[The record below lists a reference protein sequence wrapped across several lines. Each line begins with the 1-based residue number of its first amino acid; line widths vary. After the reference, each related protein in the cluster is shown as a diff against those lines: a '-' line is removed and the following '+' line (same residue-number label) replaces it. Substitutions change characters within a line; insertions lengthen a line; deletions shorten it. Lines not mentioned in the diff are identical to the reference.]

1 MTLRW
6 LHLMTLN
13 SCQMFSQLVKN
24 YPSEKGLVM
33 KNKIILGVSLV
44 VIILTAFFLYGEN
57 SKEIEVA
64 ENLEPAKKEI
74 SVYVSGQ
81 VKTPAVV
88 TLEDTGNLHAV
99 DAVNAAGGLT
109 DLADSEII
117 NLAEPLVDGQHI
129 HIPAKEIIFQ
139 EIPAVANSAPN
150 KSAKFAQNNSLINI
164 NTADEEELKKISGVG
179 PVLAKRIL
187 EYRTNNG
194 AFQTIEDI
202 KKVKG
207 IGAKTFEKMR
217 DSITVN

>member
-1 MTLRW
+1 MR
-6 LHLMTLN
+6 
-13 SCQMFSQLVKN
+13 
-24 YPSEKGLVM
+24 
-33 KNKIILGVSLV
+33 NKIILSCILV
-44 VIILTAFFLYGEN
+44 AVILAAFFLYGEN

-64 ENLEPAKKEI
+64 ENIETAKKEI

-88 TLEDTGNLHAV
+88 TLEDTGNLRGV

-109 DLADSEII
+109 DLADTEII

-139 EIPAVANSAPN
+139 EIPAAENSAPN

-164 NTADEEELKKISGVG
+164 NTADKDELTKLRGVG
-179 PVLAKRIL
+179 PVIADRIL
-187 EYRTNNG
+187 EYRQNNG
-194 AFQTIEDI
+194 AFETIEDI

-207 IGAKTFEKMR
+207 IGPKTFEKMK

>member
-1 MTLRW
+1 MR
-6 LHLMTLN
+6 
-13 SCQMFSQLVKN
+13 
-24 YPSEKGLVM
+24 
-33 KNKIILGVSLV
+33 NKIILSCILV
-44 VIILTAFFLYGEN
+44 AVILAAFFLYGEN

-64 ENLEPAKKEI
+64 ENIEPAKKEI

-88 TLEDTGNLHAV
+88 TLEDTGNLRGV

-109 DLADSEII
+109 DLADTEII

-139 EIPAVANSAPN
+139 EIPAAENSAPN

-164 NTADEEELKKISGVG
+164 NTADKDELTKLRGVG
-179 PVLAKRIL
+179 PVIADRIL

-194 AFQTIEDI
+194 TFENIEDI

-207 IGAKTFEKMR
+207 IGPKTFEKMK

>member
-1 MTLRW
+1 
-6 LHLMTLN
+6 
-13 SCQMFSQLVKN
+13 
-24 YPSEKGLVM
+24 M
-33 KNKIILGVSLV
+33 KNKIILSVSLA
-44 VIILTAFFLYGEN
+44 VIILAAFFLYGEN

-64 ENLEPAKKEI
+64 ENVEPVKKEI

-88 TLEDTGNLHAV
+88 KLEDNGNLRGI

-139 EIPAVANSAPN
+139 EIPAAEVAAVANSASN

-164 NTADEEELKKISGVG
+164 NTADEEELKKIRGVG
-179 PVLAKRIL
+179 PVIAKRIL
-187 EYRTNNG
+187 EYRQNNG
-194 AFQTIEDI
+194 AFQAIEDI
-202 KKVKG
+202 KKVRG
-207 IGAKTFEKMR
+207 IGEKTFEKMR